1 MTDSVL
7 LIQGGRVLDP
17 GQGIDQ
23 LGDVLLQEGVVSW
36 VAPAGHRNPAPQG
49 CDVLDA
55 RGLVVC
61 PGFIDLHTHLR
72 EPGFEQKETIAT
84 GAGAA
89 ARGGFTTICA
99 MPNTD
104 PPLDNAALVQLV
116 LRRAQEAALV
126 RVLPIACV
134 TAGRAGKALTEMA
147 ELAEAGAIG
156 FSDDGDPVADPFLM
170 RMALTYSAPLGLP
183 VINHCEEPS
192 LARRSVVNEGW
203 VASRLGLR
211 GMPAAAEECMVA
223 RDIELA
229 ALTGGR
235 LHLAHLSTAGSVD
248 LVRRAKE
255 RGLRVTA
262 EVTPHHLLLTEDW
275 VMGGPRDGELE
286 SHETDAWAPLAPD
299 SYDTNAKVNPPLRT
313 RRDVEAVVQGLR
325 EGVLDII
332 ATDHA
337 PHSAVDK
344 VCTFDDAASGI
355 SGLETAL
362 GLLMALVRRGDLALE
377 TLVQR
382 LTADP
387 ARVLGPQWSHLGSLR
402 PGAAADVTVFDPG
415 ATWTVEPER
424 LTSRG
429 RNTPLAGVTLRG
441 RVVATAVGG
450 RLVYLAE
457 DRAETRSSRA

>member
-223 RDIELA
+223 RDIELD
-229 ALTGGR
+229 ALDAR
-235 LHLAHLSTAGSVD
+235 DLHSD
-248 LVRRAKE
+248 
-255 RGLRVTA
+255 A
-262 EVTPHHLLLTEDW
+262 EY
-275 VMGGPRDGELE
+275 RC
-286 SHETDAWAPLAPD
+286 
-299 SYDTNAKVNPPLRT
+299 R
-313 RRDVEAVVQGLR
+313 
-325 EGVLDII
+325 
-332 ATDHA
+332 
-337 PHSAVDK
+337 
-344 VCTFDDAASGI
+344 
-355 SGLETAL
+355 
-362 GLLMALVRRGDLALE
+362 
-377 TLVQR
+377 
-382 LTADP
+382 
-387 ARVLGPQWSHLGSLR
+387 
-402 PGAAADVTVFDPG
+402 
-415 ATWTVEPER
+415 
-424 LTSRG
+424 SR
-429 RNTPLAGVTLRG
+429 
-441 RVVATAVGG
+441 
-450 RLVYLAE
+450 
-457 DRAETRSSRA
+457 